1 MRTSALDDDIK
12 GSETAMFDRDS
23 TMSGTLDLMTLA
35 LEVGQAGGRCAALI
49 GDRKYRFEIVD
60 ASRYQARVEA
70 AAAARAD
77 DSTDYYSAALLFP
90 ERTNPGSVSVRLNTG
105 IVGFL
110 RKDLAPLFLNGL
122 REGRFDMAVCGAVIA
137 GLRDRAGLSSGN
149 LTVRLDAFVP
159 FRFEDPRSRSLRP

>member
-1 MRTSALDDDIK
+1 
-12 GSETAMFDRDS
+12 
-23 TMSGTLDLMTLA
+23 MSGTLDLLTLA

-60 ASRYQARVEA
+60 ASRYEARVEA
-70 AAAARAD
+70 AAAARTD
-77 DSTDYYSAALLFP
+77 DSANSYSAALLFP
-90 ERTNPGSVSVRLNTG
+90 ERTNPGSVSVRLSTG

-110 RKDLAPLFLNGL
+110 RRDLAPLFLNGL
-122 REGRFDMAVCGAVIA
+122 QEGSFDMAVSGAVIA

-159 FRFEDPRSRSLRP
+159 FRLEDPRSRSLRP